1 MMGSNS
7 KVYNSYGSKKDF
19 IYLLHS
25 EVRLKELFTLWSQNI
40 LQTFFEAFKD
50 NSMRGTCSM
59 EQCQYN

>member
-40 LQTFFEAFKD
+40 LQTFFEALKD
-50 NSMRGTCSM
+50 N
-59 EQCQYN
+59 